1 MGEVIALI
9 RLMPGGVISD
19 EEIQDVMNEV
29 KNLIKPPVKLGR
41 VEVKN
46 IAFGLKGIDVTVA
59 IPDDEGGVD
68 PVVDTLSQIKII
80 ETVEVVDVGRI

>member
-46 IAFGLKGIDVTVA
+46 IAFGLKGVDVTVS

-80 ETVEVVDVGRI
+80 ESVEVVDVGRV